1 MRPGLFQRREKALLL
16 FCLRQW
22 AGRCIINRHL
32 KKVGLAGSLF
42 TLLCCL
48 GFGPLI
54 ALLSAIGAGF
64 LANDVILA
72 PLLVVFLVIGGIG
85 LGVTYRR
92 HRHIGPLLIH
102 IAGAIGVF
110 MFTFLLFF
118 SPLVWLG
125 VAGLV
130 SASLWDFALGRRAH

>member
-1 MRPGLFQRREKALLL
+1 MNL
-16 FCLRQW
+16 
-22 AGRCIINRHL
+22 HL

-64 LANDVILA
+64 LVNDVVLA

-85 LGVTYRR
+85 IGVTYRR
-92 HRHIGPLLIH
+92 HRLIGPLVVH
-102 IAGAIGVF
+102 IAGAVAVF
-110 MFTFLLFF
+110 MFTFVLFVT
-118 SPLVWLG
+118 PLVWLG
-125 VAGLV
+125 VAGLIA
-130 SASLWDFALGRRAH
+130 ASLWDFALGRRVH

>member
-1 MRPGLFQRREKALLL
+1 MNL
-16 FCLRQW
+16 
-22 AGRCIINRHL
+22 HL

-64 LANDVILA
+64 LVNDMVLA

-85 LGVTYRR
+85 IGVTYRR
-92 HRHIGPLLIH
+92 HRRIGPLLVH
-102 IAGAIGVF
+102 IAGAVAVF
-110 MFTFLLFF
+110 VFTFVLLFA
-118 SPLVWLG
+118 PLVWLG
-125 VAGLV
+125 LAGLIA
-130 SASLWDFALGRRAH
+130 ASFWDFVLGKRVHQAND

>member
-1 MRPGLFQRREKALLL
+1 MSL
-16 FCLRQW
+16 
-22 AGRCIINRHL
+22 HL

-42 TLLCCL
+42 ALLCYL

-64 LANDVILA
+64 LVNDAVLA

-92 HRHIGPLLIH
+92 HRRIGPVVIH
-102 IAGAIGVF
+102 IAGAVAVF
-110 MFTFLLFF
+110 FFTFVLFVT
-118 SPLVWLG
+118 PLVWLG
-125 VAGLV
+125 VAGLIA
-130 SASLWDFALGRRAH
+130 ASLWDFVLGKQAHEERL